1 MKRKAIILCCFGL
14 IIPVLATTGCSRKT
28 VAPIVVPVH
37 DTVYRN
43 LVQHD
48 SIYTDRW
55 HTHYEY
61 LKGDTLH
68 LIDTFYTDRWRSKE
82 VHDTAYVSHDV
93 PVPYE
98 VKVEV
103 EKKLNWWQRMTMWLG
118 TIAIVAGVA
127 IGAYKIYRL
136 WRKV

>member
-1 MKRKAIILCCFGL
+1 MSHICKGL
-14 IIPVLATTGCSRKT
+14 ILIVLMLAMAGCSRKT
-28 VAPIVVPVH
+28 VAPVVVPVH

-43 LVQHD
+43 MVQHD